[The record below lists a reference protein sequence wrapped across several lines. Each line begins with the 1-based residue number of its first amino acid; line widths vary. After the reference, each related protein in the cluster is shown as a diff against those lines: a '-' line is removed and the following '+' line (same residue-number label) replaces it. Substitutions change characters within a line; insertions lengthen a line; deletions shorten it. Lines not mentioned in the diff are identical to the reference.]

1 MRELSFE
8 NKKAVFIPKGFAHGF
23 VSKTENSMVAYMVS
37 ESYDPTC
44 DIGIRYDS
52 F

>member
-1 MRELSFE
+1 
-8 NKKAVFIPKGFAHGF
+8 
-23 VSKTENSMVAYMVS
+23 MVAYMVS

-52 F
+52 FWYDWKIDSPIVSEKDQHQDLFSAFSSSF